1 MSELFPDLL
10 RAAVSTTANVLLM
23 GTLLQPKYSKK
34 ITVLAL
40 LGILAADLGTAI
52 YCYLSGNLT
61 LLSKLD
67 IVLFAVLCFAVRPLF
82 KDTFMQ
88 WLFSYITV
96 QNISDIVIILSFDGS
111 RYLPYPAYANSLL
124 RAILFSIFLLVLSR
138 YVRPLYRQA
147 VEHWT
152 AYFAVALGLY
162 ITFNYYVLSAD
173 DIVVMLTEQAI
184 PLLLVIFIGLAAYGS
199 IFLSL
204 KNLQREFRVK
214 EENRR
219 MQAEREYLQ
228 LAAGDMSGRLM
239 LMEELSAQNSRAAHD
254 RRHFNNVLLELLEQ
268 GKAAEGVALLQ
279 GQNQATHEISRVYCE
294 NPAVNAAVCHYAVLA
309 EQAGISTEIE
319 LDIPGTL
326 TVDSLELAMV
336 VSNLMENAIAA
347 CRELPGNQAP
357 RLRFTCRSVGRL
369 LLEIENSCTEDT
381 ALDEN
386 GYPIARE
393 EGHGIGSKSVLAFAK
408 KYDGEL
414 LYKIE
419 NGVFRVRLLVCEH
432 RDSRLSRAN
441 FN

>member
-1 MSELFPDLL
+1 MSALLPDLL
-10 RAAVSTTANVLLM
+10 RAAISTTANVLLM
-23 GTLLQPKYSKK
+23 MTLLQPKYSRK
-34 ITVLAL
+34 ITFLTM

-111 RYLPYPAYANSLL
+111 RHLPYPAYANSLL
-124 RAILFSIFLLVLSR
+124 RAILFSAFLLVLWR

-173 DIVVMLTEQAI
+173 DIVMMLTEQAI
-184 PLLLVIFIGLAAYGS
+184 PLLLVIFIGLAAYAS

-204 KNLQREFRVK
+204 KNLQREFQVK
-214 EENRR
+214 EENRT

-228 LAAGDMSGRLM
+228 LAAGNMSQRLM
-239 LMEELSAQNSRAAHD
+239 LMEEVSAQNSRAAHD

-268 GKAAEGVALLQ
+268 GKTGEAVALLES
-279 GQNQATHEISRVYCE
+279 QNQRTHEISRVYCQ
-294 NPAVNAAVCHYAVLA
+294 NPAVNAAVCHYAGLA
-309 EQAGISTEIE
+309 KQEGILAEIE
-319 LDIPGTL
+319 LDIPKDL
-326 TVDSLELAMV
+326 PVDSLELAMV

-347 CRELPGNQAP
+347 CKSLPEAQASW
-357 RLRFTCRSVGRL
+357 LRFTCRSVGRL
-369 LLEIENSCTEDT
+369 LLELENPCTEDSR
-381 ALDEN
+381 LDES
-386 GYPIARE
+386 GYPVSRE
-393 EGHGIGSKSVLAFAK
+393 AGHGIGSKSVFTFAK
-408 KYDGEL
+408 RYDGEL

-419 NGVFRVRLLVCEH
+419 NDVFRVRILI
-432 RDSRLSRAN
+432 
-441 FN
+441 

>member
-10 RAAVSTTANVLLM
+10 RATVSTTANVLLM

-67 IVLFAVLCFAVRPLF
+67 IILFAVLCFAVWPLF

-124 RAILFSIFLLVLSR
+124 RAILFGIFLLVLFR

-204 KNLQREFRVK
+204 KNLQREFQVK

-219 MQAEREYLQ
+219 MQAEQEYLQ
-228 LAAGDMSGRLM
+228 LAAGNMSGRLM

-268 GKAAEGVALLQ
+268 EKTGEATALLQ
-279 GQNQATHEISRVYCE
+279 SQNQMTQKISRIYCG
-294 NPAVNAAVCHYAVLA
+294 NSAVNAAVCHYAALA

-319 LDIPGTL
+319 LDIPREL
-326 TVDSLELAMV
+326 PVNSLELSMV
-336 VSNLMENAIAA
+336 VSNLLENAIQA
-347 CRELPGNQAP
+347 CGRLTDGTKPY
-357 RLRFTCRSVGRL
+357 LRFTCRSVGRL
-369 LLEIENSCTEDT
+369 LLEMENTCTGDT
-381 ALDEN
+381 TLDEN

-393 EGHGIGSKSVLAFAK
+393 EGHGIGSRSVVAFAK

-419 NGVFRVRLLVCEH
+419 TGVFRVRILV
-432 RDSRLSRAN
+432 
-441 FN
+441 

>member
-1 MSELFPDLL
+1 MSLLFPELL
-10 RAAVSTTANVLLM
+10 RAVISTTANVLLM

-34 ITVLAL
+34 ITVLTL

-111 RYLPYPAYANSLL
+111 RYLPHPAYANSLL
-124 RAILFSIFLLVLSR
+124 RVILFGAFLLILSR

-173 DIVVMLTEQAI
+173 DIVAMLTEQTI
-184 PLLLVIFIGLAAYGS
+184 PLLLVIFIGLAAYAS
-199 IFLSL
+199 ILLSL

-214 EENRR
+214 EENQT

-228 LAAGDMSGRLM
+228 LAAGNMSQRLT
-239 LMEELSAQNSRAAHD
+239 LMEEVSAQNSRAAHD

-268 GKAAEGVALLQ
+268 GKTGEAAALLQ
-279 GQNQATHEISRVYCE
+279 SQNQMTQKISRVYCE
-294 NPAVNAAVCHYAVLA
+294 NPTVNAAVCHYAGLA
-309 EQAGISTEIE
+309 EQEGIPTEIK
-319 LDIPGTL
+319 LDIPGNL
-326 TVDSLELAMV
+326 SVDSLEMAMV
-336 VSNLMENAIAA
+336 VSNLMENAIVA
-347 CRELPGNQAP
+347 CRELPGNLSP
-357 RLRFTCRSVGRL
+357 RLRFTCRSMGRL
-369 LLEIENSCTEDT
+369 LLEMENPCTEDT
-381 ALDEN
+381 TLDEN

-393 EGHGIGSKSVLAFAK
+393 EGHGIGSKGVIAFVK

-419 NGVFRVRLLVCEH
+419 NDVFRVRILI
-432 RDSRLSRAN
+432 
-441 FN
+441 

>member
-40 LGILAADLGTAI
+40 LGILAADFGTAI

-111 RYLPYPAYANSLL
+111 RHLPYTAYANSLL
-124 RAILFSIFLLVLSR
+124 RVLLFGAFLLVLSR

-147 VEHWT
+147 VAHWT

-184 PLLLVIFIGLAAYGS
+184 PLLLVIFIGLAAYAS
-199 IFLSL
+199 IILSL

-214 EENRR
+214 EENQK

-228 LAAGDMSGRLM
+228 LAAGGMSKRLV
-239 LMEELSAQNSRAAHD
+239 LMEEVSAQNSRAAHD

-268 GKAAEGVALLQ
+268 GKTDEATVLLES
-279 GQNQATHEISRVYCE
+279 QNHTTHEISRVYCA
-294 NPAVNAAVCHYAVLA
+294 NPAVNAAVCHYAGLA
-309 EQAGISTEIE
+309 EQAGISTKIE
-319 LDIPGTL
+319 LDIPREL
-326 TVDSLELAMV
+326 TMDSLELAMV

-347 CRELPGNQAP
+347 CRELPENQAP

-369 LLEIENSCTEDT
+369 LLEMQNSC
-381 ALDEN
+381 AGNAILDEN
-386 GYPIARE
+386 GYPVSRE
-393 EGHGIGSKSVLAFAK
+393 AGHGIGSKSVLAFAK

-419 NGVFRVRLLVCEH
+419 NGVFRVRILV
-432 RDSRLSRAN
+432 
-441 FN
+441 